1 MPLRGRVRRLEKQ
14 AARLEAQRLQAHR
27 FAIRSMT
34 LEQRALGIL
43 DLFARATRRAGRP
56 LPDCWPRLR
65 AVLGTPGPEAAV
77 EASRVLAWA
86 RELCS
91 ADIAKEAAR

>member
-14 AARLEAQRLQAHR
+14 AARLEAQRLEAHR
-27 FAIRSMT
+27 FAIRTMT

-43 DLFARATRRAGRP
+43 DLYERASRRAGRP
-56 LPDCWPRLR
+56 LPDCLPRLR

-77 EASRVLAWA
+77 EASRVLGWA
-86 RELCS
+86 RQLHS
-91 ADIAKEAAR
+91 AEIAEEAAC